1 MNILFNYIDKPHKV
15 LNVVDNKNN
24 RRVLVMYKEENEN
37 EALEVIFSYN
47 VKKDNKVFI
56 YWYDKLIKILSGEKA
71 EKFLSKIQ
79 GAGSLES
86 QHLMAKITGN
96 LKHKKDESTN
106 TIVIR
111 GAHYTRGKE

>member
-1 MNILFNYIDKPHKV
+1 MCKK
-15 LNVVDNKNN
+15 
-24 RRVLVMYKEENEN
+24 ENEN
-37 EALEVIFSYN
+37 QTSEIIFSYN

-79 GAGSLES
+79 GEDSMET
-86 QHLMAKITGN
+86 QQFMAKITGN
-96 LKHKKDESTN
+96 IKRKKDENTN

-111 GAHYTRGKE
+111 GAHYTRNKN

>member
-1 MNILFNYIDKPHKV
+1 MDKVK
-15 LNVVDNKNN
+15 NVEQTTEIV
-24 RRVLVMYKEENEN
+24 
-37 EALEVIFSYN
+37 FSYN

-79 GAGSLES
+79 GAGSFES
-86 QHLMAKITGN
+86 QQFMAKITGN
-96 LKHKKDESTN
+96 IKRKKDEDTN

-111 GAHYTRGKE
+111 GAHYTRNKNSEHM

>member
-1 MNILFNYIDKPHKV
+1 
-15 LNVVDNKNN
+15 
-24 RRVLVMYKEENEN
+24 MYKEENAN
-37 EALEVIFSYN
+37 QTSEVMFSYN

-71 EKFLSKIQ
+71 QKFLFKIQ

-86 QHLMAKITGN
+86 QQLMAKMTGN
-96 LKHKKDESTN
+96 LKRKKDENTN

-111 GAHYTRGKE
+111 GAHYTRNNKIE